1 MNALVLHTT
10 AAQPGL
16 LRRTLMVDGVV
27 VAGSGLLLALA
38 AGPLGDLFD
47 LPVLLL
53 RLAGIG
59 LLPYGAA
66 VLYVATRATIP
77 RRGAR
82 AISILNLLWAAAS
95 LLLLVNGWVDP
106 SRIGIVFVIVQALI
120 VIAIADLQCRGLRRP
135 NA

>member
-1 MNALVLHTT
+1 MNALALHTT

-16 LRRTLMVDGVV
+16 LRRVLLADGVI
-27 VAGSGLLLALA
+27 VAGSGMLLALA

-59 LLPYGAA
+59 LLPYSAA
-66 VLYVATRATIP
+66 VLFVATRAAIP
-77 RRGAR
+77 RRGAW
-82 AISILNLLWAAAS
+82 AISVLNLIWAGAS
-95 LLLLVNGWVDP
+95 LLLLAIDWVDP
-106 SRIGIVFVIVQALI
+106 SSLGIIFIVAQALI
-120 VIAIADLQCRGLRRP
+120 VLAFADLEYLGLRRS